1 MIGSQN
7 KKRLLIIIMN
17 VLKVVIIVH
26 NINMNIMENVM
37 KIVQMDFYMIIMVI
51 RLINVN
57 AN

>member
-51 RLINVN
+51 RLINAN

>member
-7 KKRLLIIIMN
+7 KKRLLIIMN
-17 VLKVVIIVH
+17 VLKVVTLVL